1 MEDNNKH
8 NLMIYAEQVRLL
20 YKPFLTSVI
29 ATFAGIFLFSI
40 AQWEVVNH
48 DLILSWVLAITIIMI
63 MRGVLAYFYNK
74 TKPAIAES
82 KLWGRLFIIGSAI
95 TGVAWGTG
103 AVLLFPE
110 NNIEHQTF
118 VLLVI
123 IGMCSGAVTGLSVKR
138 SALYVYMLPA
148 MLPLIPLFIME
159 DSYLSN
165 IAILVVLITLIF
177 YSKNANNTYFTLLEN
192 IQLRI
197 AATEK
202 EQYLHQKNELLKE
215 NVQLREDVERMTHH
229 DLKSPLSIILGYSEV
244 LRTDSNITEN
254 QLESINQI
262 ESAGRKLLDMINL
275 NLDLYKME
283 KGIYE
288 IQTVNVD
295 LTKVFSEISNGNSHS
310 LISKG
315 LLVDMFINGNS
326 VVEGEQFCVKAEKLL
341 LHSMFF
347 NLFKNAMEASPND
360 ERITIK
366 MEDGE
371 YKNVSILNMGTVP
384 EEIRDAFFEKYI
396 TAEKTGGSG
405 LGTYSA
411 RLIAETLG
419 AKISLDTSVEN
430 ETKIHLKFSEDS

>member
-29 ATFAGIFLFSI
+29 ATFAGIFLFAI

-48 DLILSWVLAITIIMI
+48 NLILSWVSAITIIMI
-63 MRGVLAYFYNK
+63 MRGGLAYFYNK
-74 TKPAIAES
+74 TKPVIAKS

-110 NNIEHQTF
+110 NNIAHQTF

-138 SALYVYMLPA
+138 SALFVYMLPA

-165 IAILVVLITLIF
+165 IALLVVLISLVF

-192 IQLRI
+192 IKLRLTAI
-197 AATEK
+197 EN
-202 EQYLHQKNELLKE
+202 EQYLHQKNDLLEE
-215 NVQLREDVERMTHH
+215 NAQLREDVERMTQH
-229 DLKSPLSIILGYSEV
+229 DLKSPLSAILGYSEL
-244 LRTDSNITEN
+244 LRTNTNLTEKQMGYLN
-254 QLESINQI
+254 YI
-262 ESAGRKLLDMINL
+262 EPAGRKLLSMISL

-283 KGIYE
+283 KGTYE
-288 IQTVNVD
+288 IQKVNVD
-295 LTKVFSEISNGNSHS
+295 LTKVFSEIINGNKHH

-315 LLVDMFINGNS
+315 LVVDMFINGNS
-326 VVEGEQFCVKAEKLL
+326 VIEGEQFCVQGEKLL
-341 LHSMFF
+341 LYSMLS
-347 NLFKNAMEASPND
+347 NLFKNAIEASPND
-360 ERITIK
+360 ERIMIK

-371 YKNVSILNMGTVP
+371 NKSVSILNKGTVP
-384 EEIRDAFFEKYI
+384 EEIRDTFFEKYV
-396 TAEKTGGSG
+396 TAKKFGGSG
-405 LGTYSA
+405 IGTYSV